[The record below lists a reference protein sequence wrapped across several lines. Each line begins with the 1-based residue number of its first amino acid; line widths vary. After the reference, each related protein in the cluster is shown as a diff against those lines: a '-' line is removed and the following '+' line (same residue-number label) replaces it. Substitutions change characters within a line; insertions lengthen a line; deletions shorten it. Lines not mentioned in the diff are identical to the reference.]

1 VGQALAT
8 EAIAECV
15 IQPAKKRELRQH
27 WQPACKLILANAE
40 VLAVS
45 RASSRSPTRRE
56 TRKEEVS
63 DVRKNLKT
71 PDS

>member
-27 WQPACKLILANAE
+27 WQRACKLILANAE
-40 VLAVS
+40 VLTVHF
-45 RASSRSPTRRE
+45 RRIQAPGAWQE
-56 TRKEEVS
+56 
-63 DVRKNLKT
+63 
-71 PDS
+71 P

>member
-1 VGQALAT
+1 
-8 EAIAECV
+8 
-15 IQPAKKRELRQH
+15 
-27 WQPACKLILANAE
+27 

-45 RASSRSPTRRE
+45 RAPSRSPTRRE